1 MGPMAVVD
9 LSQRSPQAGDSSCIN
24 RIHTGDL
31 QCLPVH
37 SRPVTLTCCPLCRAV
52 AGHACQS
59 AGTAPAVVVKSARPI
74 PPAGPAALPRR
85 LGADRCRARPAV
97 ALEERELAEL
107 NQIAAALARITDGS
121 YGNAPPAG
129 ADVGVARLQANP
141 VAERCI
147 AQARPLEQA
156 QGQPHTP
163 SM

>member
-1 MGPMAVVD
+1 M
-9 LSQRSPQAGDSSCIN
+9 PQFTAA
-24 RIHTGDL
+24 
-31 QCLPVH
+31 
-37 SRPVTLTCCPLCRAV
+37 PVTPDLMPAFAAQWQAMRASLLEQLRQQRGGEISR
-52 AGHACQS
+52 ADA
-59 AGTAPAVVVKSARPI
+59 AAEARSI
-74 PPAGPAALPRR
+74 AQGDWAQTDAERDL
-85 LGADRCRARPAV
+85 AV

-121 YGNAPPAG
+121 YGECTACG

-147 AQARPLEQA
+147 ACQTKLEQA

>member
-1 MGPMAVVD
+1 M
-9 LSQRSPQAGDSSCIN
+9 PQFTAA
-24 RIHTGDL
+24 
-31 QCLPVH
+31 
-37 SRPVTLTCCPLCRAV
+37 PVTPDLLPAFAAQLQAMRASLLEQLRQQRGGEISR
-52 AGHACQS
+52 ADA
-59 AGTAPAVVVKSARPI
+59 AAAAEARSI
-74 PPAGPAALPRR
+74 AQGDWAQTDAERDL
-85 LGADRCRARPAV
+85 AV

-121 YGNAPPAG
+121 YGECTACG

-147 AQARPLEQA
+147 ACQTKLEQA

>member
-1 MGPMAVVD
+1 MRASLLEQLRQQRGGEISRADAAAEARSIAQGDWAQTDAERD
-9 LSQRSPQAGDSSCIN
+9 L
-24 RIHTGDL
+24 
-31 QCLPVH
+31 
-37 SRPVTLTCCPLCRAV
+37 
-52 AGHACQS
+52 
-59 AGTAPAVVVKSARPI
+59 
-74 PPAGPAALPRR
+74 
-85 LGADRCRARPAV
+85 AV

-121 YGNAPPAG
+121 YGECTACG

-147 AQARPLEQA
+147 ACQTKLEQA

>member
-1 MGPMAVVD
+1 MTPD
-9 LSQRSPQAGDSSCIN
+9 LLPAFAAQLQAMRASLLEQLRQQRGGEISRADAAAEARSIAQGDWAQTDAE
-24 RIHTGDL
+24 RDL
-31 QCLPVH
+31 
-37 SRPVTLTCCPLCRAV
+37 
-52 AGHACQS
+52 
-59 AGTAPAVVVKSARPI
+59 
-74 PPAGPAALPRR
+74 
-85 LGADRCRARPAV
+85 AV

-121 YGNAPPAG
+121 YGECTACG

-147 AQARPLEQA
+147 ACQTKLEQA

>member
-1 MGPMAVVD
+1 MGCPSLYWGGHSAPTLSGAGVHIRLLGYRFGQQRGGEISRADAAAEARSIAQGDWAQTDAERD
-9 LSQRSPQAGDSSCIN
+9 L
-24 RIHTGDL
+24 
-31 QCLPVH
+31 
-37 SRPVTLTCCPLCRAV
+37 
-52 AGHACQS
+52 
-59 AGTAPAVVVKSARPI
+59 
-74 PPAGPAALPRR
+74 
-85 LGADRCRARPAV
+85 AV

-121 YGNAPPAG
+121 YGECTACG

-147 AQARPLEQA
+147 ACQTKLEQA